1 MLAFYKIGE
10 FADKIGV
17 HIETLRRW
25 DKEGTLK
32 PAKVTEGGTR
42 YYSEQQYNEYCGRL
56 PRNKKRVTILYC
68 RVSTNNQKADLE
80 RQIESVKQ
88 YAYAKGY
95 QFELVTDIGSGVD
108 FEKKGF
114 LYLVDKI
121 IDCDV
126 EKVVILSRGR
136 LIQYGYKFVEH
147 ICEKTGTEIEIID
160 NTEEAEQKELIED
173 LIQII
178 TVFDARLHGQ
188 TSKMTRELISA
199 LKDGD
204 NYD

>member
-1 MLAFYKIGE
+1 MSAFYKIGE

-42 YYSEQQYNEYCGRL
+42 YYSEQQYNEYCGRV
-56 PRNKKRVTILYC
+56 PRNKKREIILYC
-68 RVSTNNQKADLE
+68 RVSESSQRDDLE
-80 RQIESVKQ
+80 KQIENVRQ

-108 FEKKGF
+108 YRKKGF

-121 IDCDV
+121 IDYEV
-126 EKVVILSRGR
+126 EKVIILSKDR
-136 LIQYGYKFVEH
+136 LVQFGYQLIEH
-147 ICEKTGTEIEIID
+147 LCEKTGTEIEIID
-160 NTEEAEQKELIED
+160 NTEVTEQEELVED
-173 LIQII
+173 LILIATDFNSRLTGRQLNRII
-178 TVFDARLHGQ
+178 T
-188 TSKMTRELISA
+188 EL
-199 LKDGD
+199 KEGG
-204 NYD
+204 NYV

>member
-1 MLAFYKIGE
+1 MSAFYKIGE
-10 FADKIGV
+10 FAEKIGV

-42 YYSEQQYNEYCGRL
+42 YYSEQQYNEYCGRIS
-56 PRNKKRVTILYC
+56 RNKKREIILYC
-68 RVSTNNQKADLE
+68 RISESSQRDALE
-80 RQIESVKQ
+80 KQIENVKQ

-108 FEKKGF
+108 YERKGF

-121 IDCDV
+121 IDYGV
-126 EKVVILSRGR
+126 EKVIILSKDR
-136 LIQYGYKFVEH
+136 LVQFGYQLIEH
-147 ICEKTGTEIEIID
+147 ICDKTGTEIEIID
-160 NTEEAEQKELIED
+160 NTEVTEQEELVED

-178 TVFDARLHGQ
+178 TVFSTGLHGQ
-188 TSKMTRELISA
+188 RGKKTKELISA

>member
-1 MLAFYKIGE
+1 MSAFYKIGE

-42 YYSEQQYNEYCGRL
+42 YYSEQQYNEYCGRV
-56 PRNKKRVTILYC
+56 PRNKKREIILYC
-68 RVSTNNQKADLE
+68 RVSESSQRDDLE
-80 RQIESVKQ
+80 RQIENVKQ

-108 FEKKGF
+108 YGKKGF

-121 IDCDV
+121 IDCNV
-126 EKVVILSRGR
+126 EKVIILSKDR
-136 LIQYGYKFVEH
+136 LVQFGYQLIEH

-160 NTEEAEQKELIED
+160 NTEVTKQEELVED
-173 LIQII
+173 LILIATDFNSRLTGRQLNKII
-178 TVFDARLHGQ
+178 T
-188 TSKMTRELISA
+188 ELKEGGSHV
-199 LKDGD
+199 
-204 NYD
+204 